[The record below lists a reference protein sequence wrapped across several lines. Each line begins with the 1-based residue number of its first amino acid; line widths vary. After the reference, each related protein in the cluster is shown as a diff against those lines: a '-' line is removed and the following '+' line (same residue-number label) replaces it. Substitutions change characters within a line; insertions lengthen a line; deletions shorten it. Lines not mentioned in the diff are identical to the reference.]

1 MPELIILIIV
11 NALLIFL
18 IFFYFRRKFHNLIKN
33 ESLLIQVREEIQ
45 GLIIEL
51 NQTTERNLS
60 LTEERIRRL
69 TDLLEKA
76 DKTIVLL
83 DRETKKTE
91 RVEKTY
97 TDIKPKS
104 PFHAP
109 KAATKEEGNREAD
122 VSVSTSGNNTSPKKS
137 SREKVLELT
146 RQGISPNIIA
156 SKLGKTIGEVE
167 LIISLGEREE

>member
-11 NALLIFL
+11 NILLVFL
-18 IFFYFRRKFHNLIKN
+18 AFFYFRRKFLNLIKN
-33 ESLLIQVREEIQ
+33 ESLLSQVREEIQ
-45 GLIIEL
+45 GLIVEL

-91 RVEKTY
+91 RVERTY
-97 TDIKPKS
+97 TDLKPKS
-104 PFHAP
+104 LFHAP
-109 KAATKEEGNREAD
+109 KQTTKEAGSGEFD
-122 VSVSTSGNNTSPKKS
+122 VSDTSPDSKAPSKKS

-146 RQGISPNIIA
+146 RQGISPDIIA

-167 LIISLGEREE
+167 LIISLGDREG